1 MKLIMLKY
9 KRHLSGEQKEY
20 IRVNWDEA
28 KGKQKD
34 EATLEYFFVF
44 FKIGPSTFG
53 GGYAMIA
60 TIEEEIVRKRVG

>member
-20 IRVNWDEA
+20 IRVNRDEA

-34 EATLEYFFVF
+34 EATLEYFFCVF
-44 FKIGPSTFG
+44 QNWTLHLW
-53 GGYAMIA
+53 
-60 TIEEEIVRKRVG
+60 RRVCNDCDH